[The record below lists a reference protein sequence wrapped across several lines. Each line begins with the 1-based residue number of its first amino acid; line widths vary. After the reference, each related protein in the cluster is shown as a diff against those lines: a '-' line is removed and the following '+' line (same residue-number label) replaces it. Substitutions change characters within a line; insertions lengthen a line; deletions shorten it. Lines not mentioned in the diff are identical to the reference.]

1 MPSEA
6 GYVDVA
12 VSKAS
17 AHVRSLNPRVGFD
30 FSLIIDKLFVL
41 IAGCFNRSPERRQ
54 DPQEFLEDN
63 YDELTATF
71 DRSLI
76 ERVRP
81 QARRAV
87 REAHRKDKSL
97 PRVMHRDMLDQLSHQ
112 TLYQAMMAPKAEF
125 AACFAQ
131 LAVDAGDVDS
141 VGTVGPV
148 DLLES
153 GEGSDKSE

>member
-30 FSLIIDKLFVL
+30 FSVIIAALFPL
-41 IAGCFNRSPERRQ
+41 IAKCFAGSPESKQQ
-54 DPQEFLEDN
+54 DPQEFLQDN

-81 QARRAV
+81 QTRRAV
-87 REAHRKDKSL
+87 REAHQQDKSL
-97 PRVMHRDMLDQLSHQ
+97 PRVMHRDMLDQVSHQ
-112 TLYQAMMAPKAEF
+112 SLYQAMTAPKAEF
-125 AACFAQ
+125 AAGFAQ
-131 LAVDAGDVDS
+131 LAVDSGEA
-141 VGTVGPV
+141 TVGPV
-148 DLLES
+148 DLLET
-153 GEGSDKSE
+153 DQK